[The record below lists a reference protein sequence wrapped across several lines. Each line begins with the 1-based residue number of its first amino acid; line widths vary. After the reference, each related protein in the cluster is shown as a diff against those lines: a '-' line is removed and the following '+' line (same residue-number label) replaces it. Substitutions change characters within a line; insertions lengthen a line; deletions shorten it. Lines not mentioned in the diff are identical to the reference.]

1 MENFFEKVYLIA
13 LVLVSGS
20 LILDSHA
27 WGQEQTLAPRVEGR
41 ITSKDAEGLE
51 ERLNTNPDNLAAR
64 EELLNYYFMEQLISR
79 KPELE
84 EKREQHIFWL
94 IEHHPESELAG
105 SPEAGIMPIGLS
117 GSTDGYQRG
126 KQLWAQQA
134 EKYPDNQQNLLA
146 ILAIGPCF
154 TPRELRPANGTS
166 KLVSMASLRELLIL
180 SSLAPLLLTHRLLP
194 NR

>member
-20 LILDSHA
+20 FILDSHA
-27 WGQEQTLAPRVEGR
+27 WGEEQTLALRVEGR

-51 ERLNTNPDNLAAR
+51 E
-64 EELLNYYFMEQLISR
+64 MEQLISR

-154 TPRELRPANGTS
+154 SPRELRPANGTS
-166 KLVSMASLRELLIL
+166 KLVSMASLRELLVL
-180 SSLAPLLLTHRLLP
+180 SSLAPLLLIHRRLP